1 MRVTQLVRESDDVMS
16 VRMVPA
22 DGAAVPAFKAG
33 QYVSVT
39 VELAPGYRQ
48 TRQYSLSDAA
58 DGASLRIS
66 VKRESG
72 MDVAPAGQV
81 SNWIHANVKEGSV
94 LQVSHPFGDF
104 TPDTESNEPVV
115 LLSAGVG
122 ITPMIG
128 ALNRIAQVNPQ
139 RHVIFGFAARDAA
152 HHPHQADLAA
162 AKAAMPNLQVVTF
175 YEELGDSLGAKAGR
189 MNVAHLPS
197 WPRTEANVYMCGPLP
212 FMQEQWQGLMAA
224 GVPGARLHR
233 EVFGPDMLDHLL

>member
-1 MRVTQLVRESDDVMS
+1 V
-16 VRMVPA
+16 
-22 DGAAVPAFKAG
+22 
-33 QYVSVT
+33 
-39 VELAPGYRQ
+39 
-48 TRQYSLSDAA
+48 
-58 DGASLRIS
+58 S

-122 ITPMIG
+122 VTPMIG
-128 ALNRIAQVNPQ
+128 ALNRIAKVHPQ

-175 YEELGDSLGAKAGR
+175 YENVGDSLDAKAGR
-189 MNVAHLPS
+189 MAASQLPS

-212 FMQEQWQGLMAA
+212 FMQEQWQGLVAA
-224 GVPGARLHR
+224 GVPPARLHR